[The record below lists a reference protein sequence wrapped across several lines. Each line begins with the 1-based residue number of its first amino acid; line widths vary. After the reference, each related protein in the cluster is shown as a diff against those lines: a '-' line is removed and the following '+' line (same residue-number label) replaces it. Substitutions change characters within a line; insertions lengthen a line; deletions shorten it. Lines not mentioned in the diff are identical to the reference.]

1 MQKTEASIQSKKWN
15 MDFDYYVN
23 SNEYIIIP
31 VLKKQIFIQ
40 LMFADLCKNG
50 SKLSSCSWG
59 FKKKECNSSYRILF
73 TPNNIT

>member
-1 MQKTEASIQSKKWN
+1 

-50 SKLSSCSWG
+50 SKLSSCS
-59 FKKKECNSSYRILF
+59 
-73 TPNNIT
+73 